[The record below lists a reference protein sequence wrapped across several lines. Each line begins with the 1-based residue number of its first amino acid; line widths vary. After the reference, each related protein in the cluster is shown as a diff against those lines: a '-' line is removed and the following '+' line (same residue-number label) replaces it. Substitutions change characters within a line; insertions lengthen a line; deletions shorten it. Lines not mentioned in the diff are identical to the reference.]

1 MNVFRESLRLILTT
15 PLCNSQIGELVS
27 RSPNTIKRYRAIAE
41 EKQIEWDKIQEM
53 DDRSIMAL
61 LNKYCGYNSKKRLP
75 DWSYIHSQKLMA
87 DVSLQLLWEDYCLDG
102 PEDAYGYSSFTE
114 HYREFV
120 SKLDLSMRQTHQA
133 GKVTF
138 VDFAGRRIP
147 YYPPGKP
154 KKLAE
159 VFVGVLGSSKYTF
172 AHACDSQ
179 KLHDWIDA
187 HNRMFMFFGGVTET
201 VIPDN
206 LKSAVTQPGAEPKLN
221 RTYREMAVHYG
232 TVIVPARVRRPQD
245 KSHAEIGVQIVT
257 RWIIAALRHR
267 KFFSLQEINE
277 EIAKRL
283 VLLNER
289 PFKKLPGCR
298 RDLFERIEKPQLM
311 LLPETIFEPTALWT
325 AEQKVHSDYHVHV
338 DRHYYSV
345 PHQLVGSKVEARKT
359 HDTVEIFCLG
369 KRVAIHA
376 RSDVA
381 GGHTTLPEHQPIAH
395 RKYAEQTPEYF
406 QDWAEKIGDFT
417 TAFVEHQLS
426 RTPYN
431 LPGIRVCSCL
441 MKLGKEY
448 GTQRLEAAC
457 ERAQQ
462 IGSLTLKSVKSI
474 LRRNL
479 DGVNDPRIPVQGQ
492 LPLHYNVRGPRYY
505 SQEG

>member
-1 MNVFRESLRLILTT
+1 MKVYRESLRLILTT
-15 PLCNSQIGELVS
+15 NLSNVRIGELVG
-27 RSPNTIKRYRAIAE
+27 RAPNTIKRYRAIAR
-41 EKQIEWDKIQEM
+41 EKRLVWVEIEEM
-53 DDRSIMAL
+53 DDRRIAAL
-61 LNKYCGYNSKKRLP
+61 LTQFSLYQSKKRQP
-75 DWSYIHSQKLMA
+75 DWVYIHSQKLMA

-114 HYREFV
+114 YYREFV

-133 GKVTF
+133 GKATF

-147 YYPPGKP
+147 YYPPGETEKM
-154 KKLAE
+154 AE

-172 AHACDSQ
+172 AYACESQ
-179 KLHDWIDA
+179 KIHDWIDA
-187 HNRMFMFFGGVTET
+187 HNRMFLFFGGVTET

-206 LKSAVTQPGAEPKLN
+206 LKSAVIQPGAEPKLN

-232 TVIVPARVRRPQD
+232 AVIAPARVRHPQD
-245 KSHAEIGVQIVT
+245 KSPAEIGVQIVT

-298 RDLFERIEKPQLM
+298 KQLFEEIERPQLM
-311 LLPETIFEPTALWT
+311 PLPESVFEPTAVWT
-325 AEQKVHSDYHVHV
+325 AEQKVRSDYHVHV

-345 PHQLVGSKVEARKT
+345 PYQLVGSKVESRKT

-369 KRVAIHA
+369 KRIANHV

-395 RKYAEQTPEYF
+395 RKYAEQTAEHF
-406 QDWAEKIGDFT
+406 QVWAEQIGEFT
-417 TAFVEHQLS
+417 AAFVDHQLN
-426 RTPYN
+426 RTPHN
-431 LPGIRVCSCL
+431 LPGIRVCSSL
-441 MKLGKEY
+441 VKLGKEY
-448 GTQRLEAAC
+448 GAKRLEAAC

-474 LRRNL
+474 LRRHL

-492 LPLHYNVRGPRYY
+492 LPLHYNVRGPHYY